1 MPKAETAQFRVGNLD
16 VKAFN
21 DGMLKTSLDLV
32 IGMDRV
38 LAEAL
43 AGPTD
48 NGALFIPV
56 NNFVFARGDSTIM
69 IDAGAGN
76 TMQPTL
82 GKLPENLRAGGID
95 PLSITHILL
104 THIHP
109 DHANGLVDDAGQPH
123 YPNAEILVHET
134 EMDFWLGDSLPG
146 ESELTKRMHARARID
161 LKPYMSRIRRMRD
174 GEEYLGCGV
183 VLAAG
188 HSPGHTVWR
197 IDGGG
202 EAFISWGDLIHL
214 SAIQISHPDT
224 PLTYDLDPEK
234 ARLARKRVL
243 DMAANER
250 LMVAGAHIN
259 APGFG
264 HVVRKGSSFAFEA
277 MN

>member
-1 MPKAETAQFRVGNLD
+1 
-16 VKAFN
+16 
-21 DGMLKTSLDLV
+21 
-32 IGMDRV
+32 
-38 LAEAL
+38 
-43 AGPTD
+43 
-48 NGALFIPV
+48 
-56 NNFVFARGDSTIM
+56 
-69 IDAGAGN
+69 
-76 TMQPTL
+76 
-82 GKLPENLRAGGID
+82 
-95 PLSITHILL
+95 
-104 THIHP
+104 
-109 DHANGLVDDAGQPH
+109 
-123 YPNAEILVHET
+123 
-134 EMDFWLGDSLPG
+134 
-146 ESELTKRMHARARID
+146 MHARARID

-202 EAFISWGDLIHL
+202 EAFISWGDLVHL

>member
-1 MPKAETAQFRVGNLD
+1 MPKAETVQFQVGNLD

-32 IGMDRV
+32 IGMDRTQS
-38 LAEAL
+38 EAL

-56 NNFVFARGDSTIM
+56 NNFVFARGGSTIM

-123 YPNAEILVHET
+123 YSNAEILVQET

-146 ESELTKRMHARARID
+146 ESELTKRMQARARID

-202 EAFISWGDLIHL
+202 EAFISWGDLVHL

-224 PLTYDLDPEK
+224 PLTYDLDPDK
-234 ARLARKRVL
+234 ACMARKRIL

-264 HVVRKGSSFAFEA
+264 HVVHKGSSFAFEA

>member
-1 MPKAETAQFRVGNLD
+1 MPKPETAQFRVGNLD

-21 DGMLKTSLDLV
+21 DGILKTSLDLI
-32 IGMDRV
+32 IGMDRA
-38 LAEAL
+38 LSEAL

-134 EMDFWLGDSLPG
+134 EMDFWLGESPAG
-146 ESELTKRMHARARID
+146 EPEQTKRMHARARID

-202 EAFISWGDLIHL
+202 EAFISWGDLVHL

-234 ARLARKRVL
+234 ACLARKRVL

-264 HVVRKGSSFAFEA
+264 HVVRKGSSFAFEP

>member
-1 MPKAETAQFRVGNLD
+1 MTASELPSFRIGALE

-21 DGMLKTSLDLV
+21 DGSLKTSLDLV
-32 IGMDRV
+32 IGMDRA
-38 LAEAL
+38 LAETL

-48 NGALFIPV
+48 QGSFFIPV
-56 NNFVFARGDSTIM
+56 NNFVFARGDKIIM

-82 GKLPENLRAGGID
+82 GKLPQNLRGGGID
-95 PLSITHILL
+95 PTAVTHILL

-109 DHANGLVDDAGQPH
+109 DHANGLVDDRGAAV

-134 EMDFWLGDSLPG
+134 EIDFWLGDSQPG
-146 ESELTKRMHARARID
+146 ESEATKRMHQRARID
-161 LKPYMSRIRRMRD
+161 LTPYSDRIRRLRD
-174 GEEYLGCGV
+174 GEDYLGCGV

-202 EAFISWGDLIHL
+202 AAFISWGDLVHF

-224 PLTYDLDPEK
+224 PLTYDLDPDR
-234 ARLARKRVL
+234 ACQSRRRIL

-250 LMVAGAHIN
+250 LLVAGAHVN

-264 HVVRKGSSFAFEA
+264 HIVRRGTSFAFEPGL
-277 MN
+277 